1 MTKKII
7 AFLTVLTFG
16 ILPLTAQIYKSS
28 REYQEILGG
37 DAEKSKETPK
47 YSYLYDT
54 SLIRA
59 IKTKDTD
66 RIKLLIYA
74 NIDANEKND
83 EGFTPLYAAAETN
96 LQLEYITMMLQRN
109 AKVNLPSTGNVTP
122 LMKAV
127 ELGRAGIVKLFLEYG
142 ADPSLKDDTGA
153 TALIYAAKNKQ
164 AAMVPLLAAAR
175 NLNPD
180 ERDNTKLN
188 AVLYAFKNK
197 DIPTLRA
204 LVKAGANIN
213 TKDDFGRTPLINA
226 VNDND
231 MFMTK
236 ELLALKANKEEK
248 DNTGR
253 TALLNA
259 VQAANEPM
267 AKYLVDE
274 GADVEATDLV
284 GYTPVIL
291 ASKEGN
297 VNLVKLLVAAGANF
311 NASDKLARTPLVWS
325 LTNKDSNLFYTL
337 LSFPGLK
344 INTPYGPTQMTPLMM
359 AAENKDTKAV
369 ASLINLG
376 ADIEAKDTAGET
388 VLFYSVRLNDLETA
402 TLLINYYPEIY
413 FKNAAGEDMIDVAKN
428 ARFTRMAI
436 LLATAPLDIA
446 IPQINLATHTRV
458 YDIEGY
464 IASLESLLGDAKE
477 VKQKRD
483 MLKAEGILK

>member
-7 AFLTVLTFG
+7 TFLAFFTFS
-16 ILPLTAQIYKSS
+16 ILPLCAQIYQSS
-28 REYQEILGG
+28 RDYENIIGG
-37 DAEKSKETPK
+37 DAEKNKETPK

-96 LQLEYITMMLQRN
+96 LSIEYITMMLQRN
-109 AKVNLPSTGNVTP
+109 AKVNLPSKGNVTP

-127 ELGRAGIVKLFLEYG
+127 ELGRANIVKLFLEYG

-164 AAMVPLLAAAR
+164 SAMVPLLAAAR

-197 DIPTLRA
+197 DIPTLKA

-213 TKDDFGRTPLINA
+213 TKDELGRTPLINA

-231 MFMTK
+231 VFMTK

-267 AKYLVDE
+267 VKYLIDE

-284 GYTPVIL
+284 GYTPVLL

-297 VNLVKLLVAAGANF
+297 VALVKLLVAAGANF
-311 NASDKLARTPLVWS
+311 NAQDKLGRTPIVWA
-325 LTNKDSNLFYTL
+325 LTNKDNNLFYTL

-359 AAENKDTKAV
+359 AAQNKDTRAV
-369 ASLINLG
+369 SSLINLG

-388 VLFYSVRLNDLETA
+388 VLFYSVRLNDVDTA

-413 FKNAAGEDMIDVAKN
+413 FKNAAGEEMIDVAKN
-428 ARFTRMAI
+428 ARFTKMAI
-436 LLATAPLDIA
+436 LLATAPLDIR
-446 IPQINLATHTRV
+446 IPQIDFATHKRV
-458 YDIEGY
+458 TDIEGY
-464 IASLESLLGDAKE
+464 IGSLESLLKDAQE

-483 MLKAEGILK
+483 MLKAEGILR